1 MYRTSRKIVLELAV
15 STREKESWW
24 DERKKREREKEKKER
39 EKRKKELEAF
49 RTTKGTTD
57 DAAPL
62 SITIKIRVH
71 AEQLFD

>member
-1 MYRTSRKIVLELAV
+1 MGW
-15 STREKESWW
+15 KEAT
-24 DERKKREREKEKKER
+24 REREKEKEER